1 MTALLL
7 VDLQNDF
14 MPGGALPA
22 KKGKEILQAIN
33 RLLAGKFDFIVASKD
48 WHPKQHGS
56 FAATHGKQPAEKI
69 LLEGVE
75 QILWP
80 THCVQG
86 SAGADFAQGWDSS
99 KVQAIVYK
107 GIEEKID
114 SYSAFFDNALL
125 RSTGLF
131 DLLKE
136 KKIRRIYIAGLTTD
150 YCIKYS
156 VLDALQ
162 LGFEVYVV
170 TDACGAVN
178 INADDDKKAF
188 IEMEQAG
195 AHLTD
200 SIQAA
205 EKFAF

>member
-22 KKGKEILQAIN
+22 SKGNEILPAIN
-33 RLLAGKFDFIVASKD
+33 RLLRGKFDYIVASKD

-56 FAATHGKQPAEKI
+56 FAATHGKRPSEKI
-69 LLEGVE
+69 LLGGLE

-80 THCVQG
+80 VHCVQD
-86 SAGADFAQGWDSS
+86 SEGAAFTEGWDYA
-99 KVQAIVYK
+99 KVENIVYK
-107 GIEEKID
+107 GIEENID

-131 DLLKE
+131 ELLKE
-136 KKIRRIYIAGLTTD
+136 KKINTLYIAGLTTD

-156 VLDALQ
+156 VLDAIQ

-170 TDACGAVN
+170 TDGCAAVN
-178 INADDDKKAF
+178 LNPDDESNAL

-195 AHLTD
+195 AHLID
-200 SIQAA
+200 SIQAI
-205 EKFAF
+205 EKNS

>member
-14 MPGGALPA
+14 MPGGALA
-22 KKGKEILQAIN
+22 SSKGKEILPAIN
-33 RLLAGKFDFIVASKD
+33 RLLEKKFDFIVASKD
-48 WHPKQHGS
+48 WHPKNHGS
-56 FAATHGKQPAEKI
+56 FAINHGKRPSEKI

-80 THCVQG
+80 VHCVQDTE
-86 SAGADFAQGWDSS
+86 GAAFADGWDHS
-99 KVQAIVYK
+99 KVKSIVYK
-107 GIEEKID
+107 GVEKNID

-131 DLLKE
+131 ELLKE
-136 KKIRRIYIAGLTTD
+136 KQITTLYIAGLVTD

-156 VLDALQ
+156 VLDALR
-162 LGFEVYVV
+162 LGFDVYLV
-170 TDACGAVN
+170 TDACAA
-178 INADDDKKAF
+178 INLNPDDEHQAI

-195 AHLTD
+195 AHLIN
-200 SIQAA
+200 SLAA
-205 EKFAF
+205 I

>member
-14 MPGGALPA
+14 MPDGALPA
-22 KKGKEILQAIN
+22 KNGKEILPAIN

-48 WHPKQHGS
+48 WHPRQHGS
-56 FAATHGKQPAEKI
+56 FAATHGKKPSEKI

-80 THCVQG
+80 THCVQET
-86 SAGADFAQGWDSS
+86 AGADFADGWDSS
-99 KVQAIVYK
+99 KVESIVYK

-125 RSTGLF
+125 RSTGLHE
-131 DLLKE
+131 LLME
-136 KKIRRIYIAGLTTD
+136 KKIDTLYIAGLTTD

-162 LGFEVYVV
+162 LGLEVYVV
-170 TDACGAVN
+170 TDACAAVN
-178 INADDDKKAF
+178 VKANDDQRAF
-188 IEMEQAG
+188 LEMEQAG

-200 SIQAA
+200 SFQAIA
-205 EKFAF
+205 KISA

>member
-22 KKGKEILQAIN
+22 SKGKEILPAIN
-33 RLLAGKFDFIVASKD
+33 RLLAEKFDFIVASKD

-56 FAATHGKQPAEKI
+56 FAATHGKQPSEKI

-80 THCVQG
+80 VHCVQG
-86 SAGADFAQGWDSS
+86 SEGANFAPGWDAA
-99 KVQAIVYK
+99 KVESIVYK

-131 DLLKE
+131 ELLKE
-136 KKIRRIYIAGLTTD
+136 KKIDSIYIAGLTTD

-170 TDACGAVN
+170 TDACAAVN
-178 INADDDKKAF
+178 IHANDDRKAF
-188 IEMEQAG
+188 IEMEQSG

-200 SIQAA
+200 SIKLIA
-205 EKFAF
+205 KISS